1 MAWVTVPPCG
11 ICLQHQR
18 HSLQD
23 QQLLFGSEGFSLSL
37 PDSVPTMGFF
47 SQMSKLLL
55 GIPGAGASFL
65 SGRDRALPTA
75 MTVVTRPKPWHKHS
89 FNNYIG
95 YKLLLVHILIHIV
108 NTKLWVLTFLGGL
121 EAFSVKSRNS
131 WCWLDFPFTCIAYF
145 LFLQTSRV
153 FLQRMWRQLSCF
165 KNDLI
170 M

>member
-47 SQMSKLLL
+47 PQMSKLLL

-108 NTKLWVLTFLGGL
+108 NKHKVVGTHFFGGL
-121 EAFSVKSRNS
+121 EGFICEKSEF
-131 WCWLDFPFTCIAYF
+131 LVLIGLPFHVHCIFFISSNKSGFFAENVEAVE
-145 LFLQTSRV
+145 LF
-153 FLQRMWRQLSCF
+153 
-165 KNDLI
+165 
-170 M
+170 